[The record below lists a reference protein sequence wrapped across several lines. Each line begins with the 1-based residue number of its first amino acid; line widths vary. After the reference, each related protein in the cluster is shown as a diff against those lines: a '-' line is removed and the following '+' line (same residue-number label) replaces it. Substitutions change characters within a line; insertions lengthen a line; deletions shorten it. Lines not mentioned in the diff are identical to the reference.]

1 MFGIGPQELMIVA
14 LLALVVFGSRKATSM
29 ARDLGHFVNETR
41 RPVEEFKS
49 ELAAAIEDR
58 DELASDLNSGNG
70 EDGASSRARQRTSYL
85 RRGKP
90 S

>member
-1 MFGIGPQELMIVA
+1 MMIVA
-14 LLALVVFGSRKATSM
+14 LLALVVFGPRKATSM

-70 EDGASSRARQRTSYL
+70 EDGASSRARQITSYL
-85 RRGKP
+85 GRGKP